1 MRQTLLLILIG
12 TLPVLAN
19 ADAVYRCQDG
29 GKVAYSDR
37 PCANGQERRIRTDS
51 GPTDEDLAR
60 ARARID
66 REIQTRRAKIAAEE
80 TSRQLRQQQYEKQL
94 QAEAAATIPKPN
106 PADDEKV
113 LIGTKSGWD
122 RKARGQLRAEA
133 EARETGNAPP
143 PTGAAWEKERQLVQ
157 TRSGWDKK
165 TGRDRV
171 QSVAEAAR
179 MPDIPIAD
187 PVPPPVPVPPA
198 TITDN
203 RGKIWINSG
212 GGFVV
217 DPKTNKTCDHFGNF
231 IKCK

>member
-1 MRQTLLLILIG
+1 VRQTLLLILIG

-29 GKVAYSDR
+29 GKVSYSDR

-94 QAEAAATIPKPN
+94 QAEAAATMLKPN

-171 QSVAEAAR
+171 RSVAEAAR
-179 MPDIPIAD
+179 MPD
-187 PVPPPVPVPPA
+187 PPMANSPAIVHDQYGTPWLNQGATALNPA
-198 TITDN
+198 T
-203 RGKIWINSG
+203 G
-212 GGFVV
+212 GQ
-217 DPKTNKTCDHFGNF
+217 CDQVGNQLLN
-231 IKCK
+231 CR